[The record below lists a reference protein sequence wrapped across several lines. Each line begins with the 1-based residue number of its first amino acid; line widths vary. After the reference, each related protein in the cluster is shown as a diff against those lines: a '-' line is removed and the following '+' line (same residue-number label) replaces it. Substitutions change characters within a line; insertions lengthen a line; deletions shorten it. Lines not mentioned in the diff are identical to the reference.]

1 MNNIRNCEF
10 MKAKT
15 QFTEKA
21 NFVDIYINKFILI
34 KLLNNKINYTLLTIQ
49 MIIATNASYLNF
61 Y

>member
-1 MNNIRNCEF
+1 

-15 QFTEKA
+15 EFTEKA
-21 NFVDIYINKFILI
+21 NFVDIYINKFIL
-34 KLLNNKINYTLLTIQ
+34 KQLLNNKINYTLLTIQ